1 MEANQKEE
9 NKNYHFVYFIESHDK
24 SKRLEVYLS
33 PNYKASNTLE
43 LMDEKDNS
51 QIRNSLISRVFR
63 FKIFP
68 DDILKEQKKAPFK
81 FVIIMKDKNNESNKS
96 EYTIELR
103 DVNNDF
109 YEYNLKMDKVE
120 VIPLSYEQQFNIYVD
135 LLRNK
140 LKKKQG
146 CKESDEFIMSTQLL
160 FAGAEK
166 KFDFLFYLLIFL
178 ECFTTKIVHRHLMS
192 FKPEKVQ
199 GLGNVKEDKMKQLKN
214 ILNLIVKRPEKIRV
228 LNENSRKSATE
239 LFYFVVLFF
248 DMNFQREKL
257 NDLLGDEKIFDY
269 LCARLIKYHDFLKN
283 LILANSQVSTLIEK
297 SKDFNEI
304 LISLFYV
311 GKDFINFLQVINNKW
326 EKIRKLYDDEL
337 KKEDK
342 NPEPIDTEKY
352 IIPKIEDDMMKL
364 KEEVEKLYKNESEQ
378 MIKLIKFSPSILG
391 KYEEYNKNKNFL
403 NLSYLSDIFN
413 VLRKMDNNFNLK
425 IDDNLV
431 HETGLNL
438 IKEGKLKNKGVL
450 DFICKD
456 IFYNDKKYKSN
467 KMYRPLDVFD
477 GIDIS
482 SLSDDFYNY
491 WEKIN
496 FKNMFESQITD
507 FSNKIASL
515 VREIKDFGLLFNFF
529 KINSE
534 EPIYDYGVALKKRF
548 IELLN
553 TYSIKT
559 CPNFI
564 DDTSKLIYIL
574 DKRKISPENF
584 LKDNIGQLNP
594 EVINSIY
601 INIANSYPEIS
612 KETKNYIVNYI
623 IKTQKPLGLIKF
635 LKECKSFRQEI
646 FSNLNKYNFQEK
658 DFFTTNEN
666 ENYSFIKG
674 LIEERIIDQNSKEQY
689 GNGYV
694 KNLFAANQKLREK
707 IENLE
712 INYSFVNTF
721 FKNQGNKKLEETLFD
736 RLLHIY
742 FLDGEKAKQNFELL
756 KNKMSELNAFA
767 NNIQFIMRYLVA
779 FFTQSKKE
787 EIKEISNIFAQIK
800 KNGLNHFENNLKDSY
815 ENYFNKYYHLG
826 VKSIRNKNSAFFN
839 GIYKESK
846 NQFNNDEEKC
856 LEDAENKFYEFKNLF
871 EKDGIYKINQ
881 HNLEISVK
889 ALNGNEND
897 LKKEIKILGDIF
909 ECENYDFDEIYENL
923 LLISKKEYIFNVA
936 NAIIN
941 FVKKLRIQETMFSN
955 DIIEIS
961 RILINN
967 NDINNIKK
975 SKEILY
981 QYEIDINNKDNKFID
996 ILLKLKQ
1003 QPDSCVLL
1011 SNTTIQD
1018 CRNLQELSLEI
1029 EDNFVT
1035 VNDILDMEKCIEF
1048 LGQSKDLKKQKDIDA
1063 IKSFTIKASQTKD
1076 ISIYFEKFVN
1086 NYSQINNLK
1095 STLNKSEMLKY
1106 QIYSLFDGATFTLTN
1121 KKEESFLCKY
1131 KQKDEKSKG
1140 NKKKKEM
1147 TLKKE
1152 NIIDLKTRAQL
1163 SKKMTSEYRCFI
1175 ESVNEIMNI
1184 SNILQDLSSK
1194 GYPRTINVKIIL
1206 NIINKDQQN
1215 QKEKIDDDDE
1225 FIINNMYL
1233 KDEQQ
1238 KNNSKEIIDELKNIL
1253 SSFISKQKEA
1263 YEKKYLIRYIYGRQ
1277 YNLLYDNFKNQNN
1290 NKDIIPLLKYIT
1302 NDLYQNGVND
1312 FIYEENDDNIDDKLN
1327 DCERFLNEVL
1337 KVNNIKIEDIY
1348 KKSLIKTNIKE
1359 KFKGVFTYLCEKLE
1373 KDLFQ
1378 IFKYLTGNN
1387 PIAQNILIC
1396 KKDTT
1401 NEEINAFLFRAIKC
1415 KFYSCFIIGGLE
1427 ALEFEKKTFLIELLD
1442 TFFQKGNE
1450 KMNSCLIFLYTNKSS
1465 DIYKNLE
1472 MKRYRNLF
1480 NLKRNLFE
1488 KEKYEG
1494 SDIKIIKSDKSGV
1507 GKSTQIKLD
1516 IDKNKKKWIYFPFG
1530 GVLNKNDT
1538 IKRLKKLN
1546 IDKKSVI
1553 HLDLYD
1559 TDQTE
1564 IMMDFLFSILI
1575 TRFYGVEE
1583 DIFYLSKDIEIKIE
1597 IPNSFINFFEKFPI
1611 LTLFEVNEMKISNLS
1626 PLLVPKGLDSNIQIV
1641 ANYLKSLLEKKIDN
1655 YDLFIPNVTPV
1666 DLIMDSK
1673 RIIQAIELSPQ
1684 QCQKLIF
1691 DTIKETIP
1699 EPTYYQITSFI
1710 NVLAVQLKKLNQNF
1724 FLNAAQLLS
1733 TNKKINHIRT
1743 FIVKSFIK
1751 ITKHFTEGAFT
1762 NLLKG
1767 QEKVHKSLFGQY
1779 DEGKDINKAI
1789 NDLAN
1794 YSHEVISYEKIDPS
1808 LLFFHEG
1815 AGESFSIITN
1825 KKPDD
1830 REYKSLL
1837 ELKNSQA
1844 FSKKEMLKSLPKYS
1858 NFNKVQFLEE
1868 LKNILDIKNPVEREI
1883 QSEWKSLE
1891 EITGNYVITADNF
1904 VKMVLILLRI
1914 RSNIPVIMMGETGC
1928 GKTSLIRK
1936 LSEMKNNGHSDKM
1949 KILNIHAGTNDND
1962 IINFI
1967 NEIVIP
1973 EANKIEK
1980 INEEEKK
1987 KRMKMQ
1993 QLFEEIKLWVF
2004 LDEIN
2009 TCKSMGLIS
2018 ELMCKHTCQGK
2029 PLPSNIVFIAACNPY
2044 RQRES
2049 KGIKEEKIGLDINQA
2064 VKQKNLLN
2072 DKEKAEINKSKSN
2085 NLVYTVNP
2093 LPHSLL
2099 NFVFDFG
2106 NLTQKDE
2113 EDYIRCII
2121 KESIEKIYFKAQKQ
2135 VDINNDQKLIQ
2146 LKKLAGDL
2154 IIDAHKFIREFNDR
2168 STVSLR
2174 EIRRFNIFYE
2184 FFYTYLTNRK
2194 KVIEVE
2200 KLNKLPDIDNDF
2212 YEKLDDYSLQIY
2224 SINLSV
2230 FVCYYLRITNK
2241 EMREKLLARMNKIF
2255 NQVIQ
2260 KNFYDLP
2267 LREENFIVNNIKVD
2281 KGIAKN
2287 RALLENIFSLFVA
2300 INNKVPI
2307 FIVGKPGCSKSLS
2320 FQLLNKSMQ
2329 GGSSEFAFLRNYPK
2343 LMVHSYQGS
2352 LISTSKGV
2360 ENIFKKARSSYQKLS
2375 AEDKKK
2381 NISMIYFDE
2390 MGLAEHS
2397 PNNPLKV
2404 IHSELEYDQNEGDK
2418 KIAFV
2423 GISNWVLDASKMNRG
2438 ISISIPEPNEDDNK
2452 ETSLIIGKSYNE
2464 NLAEINKDFYENLG
2478 LTYYKYKDY
2487 LKKKHNLDGKEDF
2500 HGNRD
2505 FYHLVK
2511 NASRNMIAKEE
2522 KEELNEDSL
2531 VECGISSIERN
2542 FAGIQFDEGDK
2553 KTSLEIFKNIFKERY
2568 PNIQVSREYN
2578 VVQRIKENIN
2588 DLNSRYLLIISKSSI
2603 SSFLLSSII
2612 SEEKKEYS
2620 FCVGSKFKQDL
2631 NSEEYSLKILNK
2643 MQTHMENGDIIVLNN
2658 LEAVYPAMY
2667 DLFNQNFT
2675 ILGDKNYA
2683 RLAIGNT
2690 INTFS
2695 LVNNNFRCIINVDL
2709 DKIDN
2714 EETPFLNRFEKHIIS
2729 FEYLLNKDLIQ
2740 LSEKIK
2746 STLDEL
2752 IKYNEKELKGINYDL
2767 SQLLINCNKDEIQ
2780 ALIYNAYKNTKEE
2793 DEIIY
2798 YVLSKISLTLP
2809 QDIIVVMNC
2818 SQFRQKNE
2826 KYYNA
2831 ILDFY
2836 GKGIHTN
2843 FSDFLTYVKVN
2854 KNIVYTFSN
2863 IFEKVNLKN
2872 INNEVLG
2879 PININNIKKIQ
2890 ISSLKNENELER
2902 ILDDFFE
2909 KESLK
2914 VCLIQ
2919 FLPYEV
2925 DFMNYIKYFIEDKER
2940 NYNNKSPKCFIFV
2953 VYLSRILK
2961 DDLKNIE
2968 KKSKNEKIE
2977 IKKKILGE
2985 TLSNLSGYDQI
2996 FIDNLNGDDN
3006 LQISKL
3012 IELEKKDLINSCINT
3027 DIELMSNVFTTISY
3041 MRYNIFS
3048 PYKGLNEENYINKLM
3063 ELITNNKLVRDLLN
3077 DYLVKQI
3084 VNNEEDLIKKIF
3096 KDKNAFRGDE
3106 IDILS
3111 LIKINI
3117 LKIYKSNLNVL
3128 FFRLEKDQF
3137 FSSLLTNSVE
3147 GDLYQQE
3154 NPNNVNKID
3163 IEEEMNLYN
3172 DKEPEKK
3179 EGVVIARNT
3188 LIEKMMKFYFENL
3201 KFSDGKTKI
3210 TEKQKSNKVDIMFGF
3225 KLPGIKSILD
3235 DIIKMVK
3242 ESIDDY
3248 RKNEDNLRGYYEDD
3262 EKEQQ
3267 DLINKYFNKL
3277 ESCDNSTLNMIEKE
3291 EKLLRILE
3299 NNKESS
3305 DELYNLIIN
3314 DYFTLFLNH
3323 NLNKKKNQNEEN
3335 EEEKILI
3342 IDNLDENKIFLDLMV
3357 KKREQ
3362 IIKNYLNKNENE
3374 KEENIKKLIAKAFNF
3389 VEGYSEEISSL
3400 QKIFSKLN
3408 MKIPEL
3414 NKQIKD
3420 IIDKEEI
3427 IYEESER
3434 NPKFTVPINKV
3445 FFLSMDSI
3453 LRVITSNSQIYDIRG
3468 EYSEDDLFDLINTYK
3483 EILQDA
3489 LKLENSLILHS
3500 KEVFSLD
3507 EILKLFDAFNSNKIV
3522 TIENIIKIIEFFGA
3536 ETYLNNDNNQEQ
3548 LCIKLNEFYQF
3559 LLEKLGQNKDFNLY
3573 KVLSYLFLKEYI
3585 KISFDKYREL
3595 LLEKILNNNN
3605 FIANSSQFI
3614 GIILEKALEDDPRVI
3629 KDNLKNINEE
3639 NSPLFKKINNTN
3651 NEFLDQVIMNIL
3663 ERKISVFFELIPE
3676 LDEEILLKSYR
3687 KFLEDNKNSKS
3698 KNLTGILFGDS
3709 FDAFEELIKFLDTI
3723 STKDDNEENNKKENM
3738 HLCKLYAIVFVK
3750 MYLSKLVYFM
3760 KERYK
3765 EIGSV
3770 KEIMDVINNIKNKN
3784 LGHVIKIYIFKLLY
3798 SYLENNYEQLKNFN
3812 SQNIGITFG
3821 DQFNLDTGEEE
3832 EVMLSYFFLPLEE
3845 GDYNKYND
3853 ESSQLEILRNTKF
3866 NDTSKKFIEMIKNND
3881 IDIFVSLTINKII
3894 SNLGLKDYLSEK
3906 NEYQLFSTWA
3916 KKLFNNDY
3924 KINENMKK
3932 LFYLFYD
3939 DKTFMEKMRGK
3950 LLDEK
3955 NIINQQLLET
3965 LLYGFRFCI
3974 STLNNDRNEKF
3985 LYRTLL
3991 QKDNND
3997 AIKSCY
4003 IPGCDIKE
4011 DLHLETLETI
4021 ELHFRLYQDACGC
4034 YVCSCGYYYNI
4045 DPCGFPTRNRTSDCP
4060 VCHKKIGYGEKVLK
4074 DKGASNHGMVIR
4086 EGHYRI
4092 FKDAKQKVGQMS
4104 RWKDPD
4110 ENIPNI
4116 LLDEYIKKVIEPI
4129 RKKSSFGFNSVSR
4142 DFFENQ
4148 NKKVRNLS
4156 NIGYRLLN
4164 FISYCHLFYGYCLGN
4179 ISEEN
4184 LKKNLIENMTIIKII
4199 QTDWNLLKESLQKQN
4214 ISSIQIFM
4222 NMIFKKLS
4230 QKVKNCIYLTKSEDR
4245 DNFENGV
4252 EKLIAECIKEYPNYR
4267 AKYEEENKN
4276 QLKMSNNNIK
4286 AIITE
4291 LIEPSEENYKN
4302 DEYPMFKY
4310 FILTKYKT
4318 QEDFVKRM
4326 DQKPKYPLINQLL
4339 QELPGVKKLKY
4350 LPDFNEFTNYMIEN
4364 YSFRISREEAKR
4376 RVLKDEEIYKS
4387 NIFKEKFKKFIS
4399 SWNEIKTEAKK
4410 YKCRPEMEVKNLDHN
4425 DKLIYFLNDN
4435 GELGYG
4441 MYLAAACQNFIE
4453 WQNMFLQPIID
4464 ANNFNGILHNYV
4476 DTIQKKVPIQE
4487 AKPSQILLMHD
4498 KFEFSKFTNL
4508 NDIIYSFSERNI
4520 FNKNG
4525 KINYSD
4531 YNSFT
4536 YDYDAIEEEL
4546 GKILLTGVC
4555 LFEGEDDLNFV
4566 TFWSE
4571 GFRGGRSQILSSFYL
4586 KYPQKDLNDKE
4597 RENIMKY
4604 IDNKN
4609 KDKMAKNNMN
4619 YDFKEFFGSLQMLIF
4634 YLTEQGLMKKEAK
4647 IKNVI
4652 KKAPSYFKLSEDCKD
4667 FFNNEGSEITI
4678 EKLMNLFFYF
4688 EHLCFEDL
4696 ADTLQNE
4703 YKKPIS
4709 EETKNA
4715 IINKLLKN
4723 YNNNLF
4729 TIKDLGAAVRR
4740 FISRYL
4746 AGNLQTTDV
4755 GEDRALSFELSREDL
4770 WEEKIGKEDDLME
4783 NIDELLHDFKLNVGQ
4798 AYAFYQLIGEE
4809 DKNAINQLI
4818 VEEDK
4823 NAIYQLI
4830 GGEEDQNVLNEI
4842 VEEDNNVLNEVV
4854 EENKNIIQN
4863 SENNDDFNALNLLD
4877 G

>member
-1 MEANQKEE
+1 MEAIQE
-9 NKNYHFVYFIESHDK
+9 NKVYHFVYFIESHDK
-24 SKRLEVYLS
+24 SKRLEVVLPY
-33 PNYKASNTLE
+33 YKNSNTLE
-43 LMDEKDNS
+43 LVEEKDSS

-68 DDILKEQKKAPFK
+68 DEVHKEQKKPPYK
-81 FVIIMKDKNNESNKS
+81 FVIIIKDKNNAANESQ
-96 EYTIELR
+96 YTIKLR
-103 DVNNDF
+103 DIKNDF

-135 LLRNK
+135 ILRNK

-146 CKESDEFIMSTQLL
+146 SKESDEFIMSTQLL
-160 FAGAEK
+160 FAGVEK

-192 FKPEKVQ
+192 FKPEKIQ
-199 GLGNVKEDKMKQLKN
+199 ALGVTTDIKMKQLKN
-214 ILNLIVKRPEKIRV
+214 ILNLIVKKPEKIRV
-228 LNENSRKSATE
+228 ENENSRNSATE
-239 LFYFVVLFF
+239 LFYFVALFF
-248 DMNFQREKL
+248 DMNFQKEKL
-257 NDLLGDEKIFDY
+257 NELLGDEKIFDY
-269 LCARLIKYHDFLKN
+269 LCARLIKYQDFLKN
-283 LILANSQVSTLIEK
+283 LILANNQVCTLIEK

-326 EKIRKLYDDEL
+326 TKIRKLYDDEL
-337 KKEDK
+337 NKEDK
-342 NPEPIDTEKY
+342 NTESIDTEKY
-352 IIPKIEDDMMKL
+352 IIPKQEDDMMKL
-364 KEEVEKLYKNESEQ
+364 KEEVEKLNINEKEQ
-378 MIKLIKFSPSILG
+378 MIQLIKFSPSIFER
-391 KYEEYNKNKNFL
+391 YEEYNKNKNFL
-403 NLSYLSDIFN
+403 NLSYLNDIFN
-413 VLRKMDNNFNLK
+413 IIRKMDKNFKLK
-425 IDDNLV
+425 IDDTLV
-431 HETGLNL
+431 HETGLNM
-438 IKEGKLKNKGVL
+438 IKEGKLKNEGVL

-456 IFYNDKKYKSN
+456 IFYNDKKYKTN

-482 SLSDDFYNY
+482 SLNDNFYNY

-515 VREIKDFGLLFNFF
+515 VREVKDFGLLFKLF
-529 KINSE
+529 KIDSE
-534 EPIYDYGVALKKRF
+534 EPTYDYGDALRKRF

-553 TYSIKT
+553 TYSNKT

-564 DDTSKLIYIL
+564 DDTSKLIYIV
-574 DKRKISPENF
+574 DKKKINPENF
-584 LKDNIGQLNP
+584 LKDNIGQLNAG
-594 EVINSIY
+594 VVNDIY
-601 INIANSYPEIS
+601 INIANSYPKIS
-612 KETKNYIVNYI
+612 RETKNCIVNYI
-623 IKTQKPLGLIKF
+623 IKTQKPSGLIKF
-635 LKECKSFRQEI
+635 LKECKNFRQDI
-646 FSNLNKYNFQEK
+646 FSNLNKFNFQEK
-658 DFFTTNEN
+658 DFFTINEN
-666 ENYSFIKG
+666 DNYSFIKG
-674 LIEERIIDQNSKEQY
+674 LIKERIIDENSKKQF

-694 KNLFAANQKLREK
+694 KNLFEAIQKLRDK
-707 IENLE
+707 IEKLE
-712 INYSFVNTF
+712 VNYSFVNVF
-721 FKNQGNKKLEETLFD
+721 IKKEANKKFEEILLD

-742 FLDGEKAKQNFELL
+742 FLNEEKAKQNFEKL
-756 KNKMSELNAFA
+756 KNKMGELNIIASY
-767 NNIQFIMRYLVA
+767 IQSIMRYLVS
-779 FFTQSKKE
+779 FFSQSKKD
-787 EIKEISNIFAQIK
+787 EIKEVSNIFRNIK
-800 KNGLNHFENNLKDSY
+800 QKDLNYYDNNLKNSY
-815 ENYFNKYYHLG
+815 ENYFNKYYQIG
-826 VKSIRNKNSAFFN
+826 VKSTKNKYSAFFN
-839 GIYKESK
+839 EIYKESK
-846 NQFNNDEEKC
+846 NKFSNDEQKC
-856 LEDAENKFYEFKNLF
+856 LDDAENNFYEFRNLF
-871 EKDGIYKINQ
+871 EKNGIYKINQ
-881 HNLEISVK
+881 HTLEVSVRS
-889 ALNGNEND
+889 LNGNENE
-897 LKKEIKILGDIF
+897 LKKEIEKLGEIF
-909 ECENYDFDEIYENL
+909 EIEGKENYDEIYENL
-923 LLISKKEYIFNVA
+923 LLISQKEYIFNVA

-941 FVKKLRIQETMFSN
+941 FIEKLQTQKTKFSN
-955 DIIEIS
+955 DIKEIS
-961 RILINN
+961 DILINKK
-967 NDINNIKK
+967 DINNIKK

-981 QYEIDINNKDNKFID
+981 QYGIDISNKDNNFIN

-1003 QPDSCVLL
+1003 QPDSCILL
-1011 SNTTIQD
+1011 STTTIQD
-1018 CRNLQELSLEI
+1018 CRNLQELSLET

-1048 LGQSKDLKKQKDIDA
+1048 LGQSKDLKKQNDLDVISSLTK
-1063 IKSFTIKASQTKD
+1063 KASNNKD

-1086 NYSQINNLK
+1086 NYSQIRNLQT
-1095 STLNKSEMLKY
+1095 TLNKSEMLKY
-1106 QIYSLFDGATFTLTN
+1106 QIYALFDGATFTLTN
-1121 KKEESFLCKY
+1121 KKEESFLCVY
-1131 KQKDEKSKG
+1131 KQKEEKSKE
-1140 NKKKKEM
+1140 NKKRKEM
-1147 TLKKE
+1147 TYKKE
-1152 NIIDLKTRAQL
+1152 NIIDLKTRTQL

-1175 ESVNEIMNI
+1175 ESANEILNI

-1194 GYPRTINVKIIL
+1194 GYPKTIKVKIIL
-1206 NIINKDQQN
+1206 NIIHKDQKN

-1225 FIINNMYL
+1225 FIIKNMYF
-1233 KDEQQ
+1233 KDEHK
-1238 KNNSKEIIDELKNIL
+1238 KNDSKEIIDELKHIL
-1253 SSFISKQKEA
+1253 SSFILKLKKA
-1263 YEKKYLIRYIYGRQ
+1263 YEKKSLIRAIYGRQ
-1277 YNLLYDNFKNQNN
+1277 YNLLYDNFRNQNNKN

-1302 NDLYQNGVND
+1302 NDMYKKNVND
-1312 FIYEENDDNIDDKLN
+1312 FIYEENDDNIDEKLN
-1327 DCERFLNEVL
+1327 DCERFLNEIL

-1348 KKSLIKTNIKE
+1348 EKSLIKKNIKE
-1359 KFKGVFTYLCEKLE
+1359 KYKGVFTFLGEKLE
-1373 KDLFQ
+1373 LDLFK
-1378 IFKYLTGNN
+1378 IFKYLTGSN

-1396 KKDTT
+1396 KKETT
-1401 NEEINAFLFRAIKC
+1401 NEEINAFLYRAIKC
-1415 KFYSCFIIGGLE
+1415 PFYSCFIIGGLE
-1427 ALEFEKKTFLIELLD
+1427 TLEFVQKSFLIELLD
-1442 TFFQKGNE
+1442 YFFQKGNE
-1450 KMNSCLIFLYTNKSS
+1450 KINSCLIFLYTNRDS
-1465 DIYKNLE
+1465 DINKNLE
-1472 MKRYRNLF
+1472 MKRYRNIF
-1480 NLKRNLFE
+1480 NLKRNVFE
-1488 KEKYEG
+1488 NEKYEG
-1494 SDIKIIKSDKSGV
+1494 NDIKIVKSDKSGV

-1516 IDKNKKKWIYFPFG
+1516 IYRNNKEWIYFPFG
-1530 GVLNKNDT
+1530 GVVNKKDT
-1538 IKRLKKLN
+1538 IKRLKELN
-1546 IDKKSVI
+1546 INKKSVI

-1564 IMMDFLFSILI
+1564 IMMEFLFSILI
-1575 TRFYGVEE
+1575 TRCYGQEE

-1611 LTLFEVNEMKISNLS
+1611 LNLFEVNEMKISNLP
-1626 PLLVPKGLDSNIQIV
+1626 PLLVPKELDSNIQIV
-1641 ANYLKSLLEKKIDN
+1641 ANYLKSLLENRIDKF
-1655 YDLFIPNVTPV
+1655 DLIIPNVTPA
-1666 DLIMDSK
+1666 DLIINK
-1673 RIIQAIELSPQ
+1673 KTPINAIEIPAQ

-1691 DTIKETIP
+1691 DTIKEEIN
-1699 EPTYYQITSFI
+1699 EPTYYQIISFI
-1710 NVLAVQLKKLNQNF
+1710 NVLAVQLKKLNQSF

-1733 TNKKINHIRT
+1733 THKKINHIRT

-1767 QEKVHKSLFGQY
+1767 QEKVHKSQFGQY
-1779 DEGKDINKAI
+1779 DEGKDINKAV

-1815 AGESFSIITN
+1815 EGESFSIITN
-1825 KKPDD
+1825 KNPNDQ
-1830 REYKSLL
+1830 EYKSLL

-1844 FSKKEMLKSLPKYS
+1844 FSKKELLKNLPKYS
-1858 NFNKVQFLEE
+1858 GFDKFQFLEE
-1868 LKNILDIKNPVEREI
+1868 LKNILDIKNPVK
-1883 QSEWKSLE
+1883 SGTNSDWKSLE
-1891 EITGNYVITADNF
+1891 EITGNYVFTADNF

-1936 LSEMKNNGHSDKM
+1936 LSEMKNNGKSDKM

-1967 NEIVIP
+1967 NEEVIP
-1973 EANKIEK
+1973 EANKIEETNK
-1980 INEEEKK
+1980 EERK
-1987 KRMKMQ
+1987 KRMEMK

-2044 RQRES
+2044 RQREN

-2106 NLTQKDE
+2106 NLTPKDE

-2121 KESIEKIYFKAQKQ
+2121 KESIEKIYFKEKKNL
-2135 VDINNDQKLIQ
+2135 DINDQKLTQ
-2146 LKKLAGDL
+2146 LKNLAGNL
-2154 IIDAHKFIREFNDR
+2154 IIEAHNFIRKFNDR
-2168 STVSLR
+2168 SAGSLR

-2194 KVIEVE
+2194 KVIEEE
-2200 KLNKLPDIDNDF
+2200 KLKVLEVKDNDF

-2230 FVCYYLRITNK
+2230 FVCYYLRITDK
-2241 EMREKLLARMNKIF
+2241 EKREKLLDRMNKIF
-2255 NQVIQ
+2255 NQVMQ

-2267 LREENFIVNNIKVD
+2267 LREENFIVNNIKLD

-2329 GGSSEFAFLRNYPK
+2329 GSSSESPFLKNYPK

-2360 ENIFKKARSSYQKLS
+2360 ENIFIKARSSYQKLS
-2375 AEDKKK
+2375 DEDKKK

-2452 ETSLIIGKSYNE
+2452 ETSLIIGKSYSE
-2464 NLAEINKDFYENLG
+2464 QLAEINKDFYENLG
-2478 LTYYKYKDY
+2478 LTYFKYKDY
-2487 LKKKHNLDGKEDF
+2487 LKTKHNLDGKEDF

-2511 NASRNMIAKEE
+2511 NASRNMIGKDE
-2522 KEELNEDSL
+2522 KQELNEDSL

-2542 FAGIQFDEGDK
+2542 FAGLQFNDNDK

-2568 PNIQVSREYN
+2568 PNIQVSREYD

-2588 DLNSRYLLIISKSSI
+2588 DLNSRYLLIISKSSL

-2612 SEEKKEYS
+2612 SEEQKEYS
-2620 FCVGSKFKQDL
+2620 ICVGSKFKQDS

-2729 FEYLLNKDLIQ
+2729 FEYLLSKDLIQ
-2740 LSEKIK
+2740 LSQKIK

-2752 IKYNEKELKGINYDL
+2752 IIYNEKELKGINYDL
-2767 SQLLINCNKDEIQ
+2767 SHLLINCNLDEIQ
-2780 ALIYNAYKNTKEE
+2780 ALIYNAYKHTKEE
-2793 DEIIY
+2793 DEIIHY
-2798 YVLSKISLTLP
+2798 ILSKISLTLP
-2809 QDIIVVMNC
+2809 QDIILIMNC
-2818 SQFRQKNE
+2818 SQFKQKNE
-2826 KYYNA
+2826 KYFNA
-2831 ILDFY
+2831 ILECY
-2836 GKGIHTN
+2836 GQGIHNN
-2843 FSDFLTYVKVN
+2843 FSNFLAHINN
-2854 KNIVYTFSN
+2854 KNNVVYTFSN
-2863 IFEKVNLKN
+2863 IFENINLKN
-2872 INNEVLG
+2872 INNEKLG
-2879 PININNIKKIQ
+2879 PINENNIEKIQ
-2890 ISSLKNENELER
+2890 ISSLKSENELER
-2902 ILDDFFE
+2902 ILDNFFE
-2909 KESLK
+2909 EESKK

-2925 DFMNYIKYFIEDKER
+2925 DYMNYIKYFIEDKEKS
-2940 NYNNKSPKCFIFV
+2940 YNNKSPKYFILV
-2953 VYLSRILK
+2953 VYLSRVLK
-2961 DDLKNIE
+2961 DDLKNIK
-2968 KKSKNEKIE
+2968 KKSKNEKLEIE
-2977 IKKKILGE
+2977 KKILGE
-2985 TLSNLSGYDQI
+2985 TLSYLSGYYQI

-3006 LQISKL
+3006 LDISKL
-3012 IELEKKDLINSCINT
+3012 MEIEKKDIINSCINV
-3027 DIELMSNVFTTISY
+3027 DMELMSNVFTTISY

-3048 PYKGLNEENYINKLM
+3048 PYKGLNEENYINRLM
-3063 ELITNNKLVRDLLN
+3063 ELISNNKLIRDLLN
-3077 DYLVKQI
+3077 DNLLKQI
-3084 VNNEEDLIKKIF
+3084 VNNEEDLIKNIL
-3096 KDKNAFRGDE
+3096 KDKNVFRGDE

-3147 GDLYQQE
+3147 GDLFQQE
-3154 NPNNVNKID
+3154 NPNNVNKIV

-3172 DKEPEKK
+3172 DKEPGKK
-3179 EGVVIARNT
+3179 EGVNERKA
-3188 LIEKMMKFYFENL
+3188 LIQKMMKFYLENL
-3201 KFSDGKTKI
+3201 NLNGNNTKI
-3210 TEKQKSNKVDIMFGF
+3210 TEKPRTNKVDIMFGF

-3235 DIIKMVK
+3235 DILKMIR
-3242 ESIDDY
+3242 ESIVDY
-3248 RKNEDNLRGYYEDD
+3248 RKNEDNLRGNYEND
-3262 EKEQQ
+3262 EKMKQEIKN
-3267 DLINKYFNKL
+3267 DYFNKL
-3277 ESCDNSTLNMIEKE
+3277 DSRDNSTINMIGKE
-3291 EKLLRILE
+3291 EKLLNIIE
-3299 NNKESS
+3299 NNKDSS
-3305 DELYNLIIN
+3305 EELYNLIKN
-3314 DYFTLFLNH
+3314 DYYTLFLNH

-3362 IIKNYLNKNENE
+3362 IINIFLKKNENE
-3374 KEENIKKLIAKAFNF
+3374 KEENIIKLIAKTINF
-3389 VEGYSEEISSL
+3389 VECYSDEISSL
-3400 QKIFSKLN
+3400 EKIFSKLN

-3414 NKQIKD
+3414 NKQIND
-3420 IIDKEEI
+3420 IIDKNEI
-3427 IYEESER
+3427 IYEVSDR
-3434 NPKFTVPINKV
+3434 NPEFTIPINKV
-3445 FFLSMDSI
+3445 FFLSIDSI
-3453 LRVITSNSQIYDIRG
+3453 LRVIISNSQIYEFRG
-3468 EYSEDDLFDLINTYK
+3468 QYSEDDLFDLINTYK

-3489 LKLENSLILHS
+3489 LKLENNLILRS
-3500 KEVFSLD
+3500 KEVFSLE

-3522 TIENIIKIIEFFGA
+3522 TIENFIKIIEFFSA
-3536 ETYLNNDNNQEQ
+3536 ETYLNNDNNHEQ
-3548 LCIKLNEFYQF
+3548 LCNRLNEFYQF
-3559 LLEKLGQNKDFNLY
+3559 LVESLGQNKDFNLY
-3573 KVLSYLFLKEYI
+3573 KVLSYLFVKEYI
-3585 KISFDKYREL
+3585 KISFEKYREL
-3595 LLEKILNNNN
+3595 LLEKILNNND

-3614 GIILEKALEDDPRVI
+3614 GIILENALEDDPKVI
-3629 KDNLKNINEE
+3629 RDNLSMIKEKK
-3639 NSPLFKKINNTN
+3639 SPLLRKINNAK
-3651 NEFLDQVIMNIL
+3651 NEFLDQVVMNIL

-3676 LDEEILLKSYR
+3676 LDEEALLKSYR
-3687 KFLEDNKNSKS
+3687 KFLEDNKNSKT

-3709 FDAFEELIKFLDTI
+3709 FEAFQELIQFLDKI
-3723 STKDDNEENNKKENM
+3723 STKDDNEENNKTENM
-3738 HLCKLYAIVFVK
+3738 HLCKLYAIVFIK

-3765 EIGSV
+3765 EIGSC
-3770 KEIMDVINNIKNKN
+3770 KQIMDVIKNIKNEN
-3784 LGHVIKIYIFKLLY
+3784 LGRVIKIYIFKLLY
-3798 SYLENNYEQLKNFN
+3798 SYLENNYEQLKIFN
-3812 SQNIGITFG
+3812 YNNIGITFG

-3832 EVMLSYFFLPLEE
+3832 VMLSYFFLPLDKN
-3845 GDYNKYND
+3845 DYNIYKE
-3853 ESSQLEILRNTKF
+3853 ESAQLEILRNSKF
-3866 NDTSKKFIEMIKNND
+3866 NDSSKKFIDMIKNND

-3894 SNLGLKDYLSEK
+3894 SNLGLNDYLSEK
-3906 NEYQLFSTWA
+3906 NEYQLFCTWT
-3916 KKLFNNDY
+3916 KNMFNLEY

-3939 DKTFMEKMRGK
+3939 DKTFMDKMRGK
-3950 LLDEK
+3950 LLDES

-3974 STLNNDRNEKF
+3974 NTLNNDRNEKC
-3985 LYRTLL
+3985 LYRALL

-4021 ELHFRLYQDACGC
+4021 EMHFKLNQDGCGC

-4060 VCHKKIGYGEKVLK
+4060 VCHQKIGYGPKVLK

-4086 EGHYRI
+4086 DGHYRI

-4110 ENIPNI
+4110 ENIPNM
-4116 LLDEYIKKVIEPI
+4116 LLDDYIKKVIEPI
-4129 RKKSSFGFNSVSR
+4129 RKKSNFGFNSISR

-4164 FISYCHLFYGYCLGN
+4164 FISYCHLFYGYCLGY

-4184 LKKNLIENMTIIKII
+4184 LKKNLIQNMTIIKII
-4199 QTDWNLLKESLQKQN
+4199 QTDWILLKESLQKQN

-4230 QKVKNCIYLTKSEDR
+4230 QKIKDCTYLTKSEDR
-4245 DNFENGV
+4245 DKFEKDV
-4252 EKLIAECIKEYPNYR
+4252 EKLIEECIKEYPNYR

-4276 QLKMSNNNIK
+4276 QLKLSNNNIK
-4286 AIITE
+4286 VIITE
-4291 LIEPSEENYKN
+4291 LVEPNEENYKN

-4318 QEDFVKRM
+4318 QDDFVKRM

-4339 QELPGVKKLKY
+4339 QEFPGVKKLRC
-4350 LPDFNEFTNYMIEN
+4350 LPDFNEFTNYMVEN
-4364 YSFRISREEAKR
+4364 YSFRISREDAKR
-4376 RVLKDEEIYKS
+4376 RILKEEEISKS

-4399 SWNEIKTEAKK
+4399 SWNEVKVEAKK
-4410 YKCRPEMEVKNLDHN
+4410 YKCRPEMQVKNLEIN

-4476 DTIQKKVPIQE
+4476 DTMQKKVPVQE
-4487 AKPSQILLMHD
+4487 AKPSQILLIHD
-4498 KFEFSKFTNL
+4498 KFESSKYTNL
-4508 NDIIYSFSERNI
+4508 NDIIYTYSERNI

-4555 LFEGEDDLNFV
+4555 LFEGEDELNFV

-4586 KYPQKDLNDKE
+4586 KYPQKDLDDKE
-4597 RENIMKY
+4597 KVIIMKY

-4634 YLTEQGLMKKEAK
+4634 YLTEQGLMKIGTK

-4652 KKAPSYFKLSEDCKD
+4652 KNAPSYLKLSVDCND
-4667 FFNNEGSEITI
+4667 FFNNDGREITI
-4678 EKLMNLFFYF
+4678 QNLMNLFFYF

-4709 EETKNA
+4709 DDIKNA

-4729 TIKDLGAAVRR
+4729 TLRDLGAAVRR

-4770 WEEKIGKEDDLME
+4770 WEEKIGKEDALIE
-4783 NIDELLHDFKLNVGQ
+4783 NIDELLHDFNLNVGQ

-4809 DKNAINQLI
+4809 DKNAINQIIIEEDKNDALQLMENNDENVLNEI
-4818 VEEDK
+4818 NEEEDKNVLNEIKVEEDK
-4823 NAIYQLI
+4823 N
-4830 GGEEDQNVLNEI
+4830 D
-4842 VEEDNNVLNEVV
+4842 
-4854 EENKNIIQN
+4854 IQT
-4863 SENNDDFNALNLLD
+4863 SEKNDDFSVLNLIED
-4877 G
+4877 

>member
-1 MEANQKEE
+1 MEPIQKEE
-9 NKNYHFVYFIESHDK
+9 NKEFHFVYFIESHDK
-24 SKRLEVYLS
+24 SKTLEVYLS
-33 PNYKASNTLE
+33 PNYKDSNTLE
-43 LMDEKDNS
+43 LMDEKDSS

-68 DDILKEQKKAPFK
+68 DDIIKEQNKAPYS
-81 FVIIMKDKNNESNKS
+81 FVIIMKDKDKESSES
-96 EYTIELR
+96 EYTIKIR
-103 DVNNDF
+103 DIKSDF

-120 VIPLSYEQQFNIYVD
+120 VISLSYEQQFNIYVD
-135 LLRNK
+135 LVRKK
-140 LKKKQG
+140 LKKVQG
-146 CKESDEFIMSTQLL
+146 TKESDEFIMSTQLL
-160 FAGAEK
+160 FAGKDK
-166 KFDFLFYLLIFL
+166 KFDFLFYISMFL

-192 FKPEKVQ
+192 FKPEKIVD
-199 GLGNVKEDKMKQLKN
+199 LGKADEKRIKQMKN
-214 ILNLIVKRPEKIRV
+214 ILNVIAKRPEKIRV
-228 LNENSRKSATE
+228 ENENSRKNITE
-239 LFYFVVLFF
+239 LFYFIYLYFV
-248 DMNFQREKL
+248 MNFQKEKL
-257 NDLLGDEKIFDY
+257 DELLGNAIIFDY
-269 LCARLIKYHDFLKN
+269 LCEKLLKYQDFLKN
-283 LILANSQVSTLIEK
+283 LILNNNQVSILIEK
-297 SKDFNEI
+297 SKDYNEI
-304 LISLFYV
+304 LTSLFYV
-311 GKDFINFLQVINNKW
+311 GKDFINFLHVINDKF
-326 EKIRKLYDDEL
+326 EKVRKFYDDEL
-337 KKEDK
+337 NKEDK
-342 NPEPIDTEKY
+342 ETEPINTEKY
-352 IIPKIEDDMMKL
+352 VIPKQEDDMMKL
-364 KEEVEKLYKNESEQ
+364 KEEIEKLNTNESNQ
-378 MIKLIKFSPSILG
+378 MIQLIKFSPSIF
-391 KYEEYNKNKNFL
+391 KRYEEYNKNKNFL

-413 VLRKMDNNFNLK
+413 MIRKMDNNFKLK
-425 IDDNLV
+425 IDDTIV
-431 HETGLNL
+431 HETGLNM

-450 DFICKD
+450 VFISKD
-456 IFYNDKKYKSN
+456 IFYNDKKYKTN
-467 KMYRPLDVFD
+467 KMYRPLEVFD

-482 SLSDDFYNY
+482 TLEDDFYNI
-491 WEKIN
+491 WQTIN
-496 FKNMFESQITD
+496 FKNMFDSQLNE

-515 VREIKDFGLLFNFF
+515 VREMKDFGLLFKLFN
-529 KINSE
+529 INNG
-534 EPIYDYGVALKKRF
+534 EPMNHQYGETLKKRF
-548 IELLN
+548 TELLN
-553 TYSIKT
+553 TYSNKT

-564 DDTSKLIYIL
+564 DDISKLIYIL
-574 DKRKISPENF
+574 DKNKINLDIF
-584 LKDNIGQLNP
+584 LKESIGKLNP
-594 EVINSIY
+594 EMINSIY

-612 KETKNYIVNYI
+612 RETKNYIVNYI
-623 IKTQKPLGLIKF
+623 IKTQKPSVLIYF
-635 LKECKSFRQEI
+635 LKECKNYRQEI
-646 FSNLNKYNFQEK
+646 FSNLNKFNFQEK
-658 DFFTTNEN
+658 DFFSINEN
-666 ENYSFIKG
+666 GNYSFIKA
-674 LIEERIIDQNSKEQY
+674 LIKEKIIDENSKNQY
-689 GNGYV
+689 GSGYI
-694 KNLFAANQKLREK
+694 KNLFESIYKLRDK
-707 IENLE
+707 IEKLDVNHNLVNAFFKTPADKNLE
-712 INYSFVNTF
+712 EKF
-721 FKNQGNKKLEETLFD
+721 LD

-742 FLDGEKAKQNFELL
+742 FLDEEKAKQNFENI
-756 KNKMSELNAFA
+756 KNKMNKLKVITNH
-767 NNIQFIMRYLVA
+767 IQFILRYLIN
-779 FFTQSKKE
+779 FFTQSKKA
-787 EIKEISNIFAQIK
+787 EIKEVGDILRNIKI
-800 KNGLNHFENNLKDSY
+800 NGLNYFENNLKDSFN
-815 ENYFNKYYHLG
+815 NYYVKYYQLG
-826 VKSIRNKNSAFFN
+826 VKSNKNKNSVFFN
-839 GIYKESK
+839 EIYKELK
-846 NQFNNDEEKC
+846 NKFSNDEEKC
-856 LEDAENKFYEFKNLF
+856 LKDSENYFYEFKNLF
-871 EKDGIYKINQ
+871 EEDGIYKINQ
-881 HNLEISVK
+881 HNLEMSVR
-889 ALNGNEND
+889 AINGNED
-897 LKKEIKILGDIF
+897 GLKKEIKTLAEIF
-909 ECENYDFDEIYENL
+909 EIEGKNFDEIYENL
-923 LLISKKEYIFNVA
+923 LLISQKEYIFNVA

-941 FVKKLRIQETMFSN
+941 FIEKLQIQETKFYN
-955 DIIEIS
+955 DIKEIVN
-961 RILINN
+961 ILINN
-967 NDINNIKK
+967 KDINNIKK

-981 QYEIDINNKDNKFID
+981 QYEIDINNKDNKFIE
-996 ILLKLKQ
+996 ILLKLRQ

-1011 SNTTIQD
+1011 SNTTVQD

-1035 VNDILDMEKCIEF
+1035 INDILDMEKCIEF
-1048 LGQSKDLKKQKDIDA
+1048 LGKSKDLQKQKDIDV
-1063 IKSFTIKASQTKD
+1063 INSFMIKASNTKD
-1076 ISIYFEKFVN
+1076 ISIYFENFVN
-1086 NYSQINNLK
+1086 NYSQIKNLQ

-1106 QIYSLFDGATFTLTN
+1106 QIYSLFDGAVFTLTN
-1121 KKEESFLCKY
+1121 KKGEYFLCKY
-1131 KQKDEKSKG
+1131 NQKDEKNKE
-1140 NKKKKEM
+1140 NKKKET

-1152 NIIDLKTRAQL
+1152 NITNLKARAQL
-1163 SKKMTSEYRCFI
+1163 SKKMTSGYRCFI

-1184 SNILQDLSSK
+1184 SNILQHLSSK
-1194 GYPRTINVKIIL
+1194 GYPKTINVKIVL
-1206 NIINKDQQN
+1206 HIINQN
-1215 QKEKIDDDDE
+1215 KKNEKEKINDDDE
-1225 FIINNMYL
+1225 FIIKNKYY
-1233 KDEQQ
+1233 KDEH
-1238 KNNSKEIIDELKNIL
+1238 KRNNSKEIIDELQNIL
-1253 SSFISKQKEA
+1253 SSFKLKQKEA
-1263 YEKKYLIRYIYGRQ
+1263 YEKKSLIRAIYGRQ

-1290 NKDIIPLLKYIT
+1290 TDIIPLLKYIT
-1302 NDLYQNGVND
+1302 NDLYKNKVND
-1312 FIYEENDDNIDDKLN
+1312 FNNEENDDNIDDKFN

-1337 KVNNIKIEDIY
+1337 KVNNIKLEDIY
-1348 KKSLIKTNIKE
+1348 KKSLIKNNIKE
-1359 KFKGVFTYLCEKLE
+1359 KYKGVFTFLCEKLE

-1401 NEEINAFLFRAIKC
+1401 NEEINAFLYRAIKC

-1427 ALEFEKKTFLIELLD
+1427 ALEFGQKSLLIELLD
-1442 TFFQKGNE
+1442 NFFQKGNE
-1450 KMNSCLIFLYTNKSS
+1450 KMSSCLIFLYANKDS
-1465 DIYKNLE
+1465 DIYRNLE
-1472 MKRYRNLF
+1472 MKRYRNIF
-1480 NLKRNLFE
+1480 NLKRNAFE

-1494 SDIKIIKSDKSGV
+1494 NDIKIVKSDKSGV

-1516 IDKNKKKWIYFPFG
+1516 ITKNKKEWIYFPFG
-1530 GVLNKNDT
+1530 GVINKNDT
-1538 IKRLKKLN
+1538 IKRLKDLN
-1546 IDKKSVI
+1546 INKNSVI

-1575 TRFYGVEE
+1575 TRFYGQEE
-1583 DIFYLSKDIEIKIE
+1583 DIFYLSKNIEITIE

-1611 LTLFEVNEMKISNLS
+1611 LTLFEVKEMKISNLS
-1626 PLLVPKGLDSNIQIV
+1626 PLLVPKELDSNIQIV
-1641 ANYLKSLLEKKIDN
+1641 ANYLLSLQENKIDN
-1655 YDLFIPNVTPV
+1655 FDLIIPNVTPV
-1666 DLIMDSK
+1666 DLSRK
-1673 RIIQAIELSPQ
+1673 RKNLINAIELPAQ

-1691 DTIKETIP
+1691 DTIKETIH

-1710 NVLAVQLKKLNQNF
+1710 NVLAIQLKKLNQNF

-1733 TNKKINHIRT
+1733 TKRKINYIRT
-1743 FIVKSFIK
+1743 FIVQSFIK

-1779 DEGKDINKAI
+1779 DEGKDLNQAI

-1815 AGESFSIITN
+1815 EGESFSIITN
-1825 KKPDD
+1825 KKPNEQ
-1830 REYKSLL
+1830 EYQSLL
-1837 ELKNSQA
+1837 ALKNSQA
-1844 FSKKEMLKSLPKYS
+1844 YSKNDMLKNLPKYS
-1858 NFNKVQFLEE
+1858 NFNKLQFLEE
-1868 LKNILDIKNPVEREI
+1868 LKNILDIKNPVERGRE
-1883 QSEWKSLE
+1883 SDWKSLE
-1891 EITGNYVITADNF
+1891 EITGNYVFTADNF

-1936 LSEMKNNGHSDKM
+1936 LSEMKNNGESDKM

-1967 NEIVIP
+1967 NETVIP
-1973 EANKIEK
+1973 EANKIEQ
-1980 INEEEKK
+1980 INKEEKE
-1987 KRMKMQ
+1987 KRMKMK
-1993 QLFEEIKLWVF
+1993 QLFEEVKLWVF

-2044 RQRES
+2044 RQREN

-2106 NLTQKDE
+2106 NLTEKDE
-2113 EDYIRCII
+2113 ENYIRCII
-2121 KESIEKIYFKAQKQ
+2121 KESIEKIYFKGNKNMNI
-2135 VDINNDQKLIQ
+2135 DNDQKLMQ
-2146 LKKLAGDL
+2146 LKNLAGDL

-2184 FFYTYLTNRK
+2184 FFYAYLTNRK
-2194 KVIEVE
+2194 KVSGEE
-2200 KLNKLPDIDNDF
+2200 KLNKLYGTDNDF
-2212 YEKLDDYSLQIY
+2212 YEKLDDYTLQIY
-2224 SINLSV
+2224 GINLSV
-2230 FVCYYLRITNK
+2230 FVCYYLRITDK
-2241 EMREKLLARMNKIF
+2241 IMRETLLDRMNKIF
-2255 NQVIQ
+2255 NQVMQ

-2267 LREENFIVNNIKVD
+2267 LREEKFIVSTIKLD

-2329 GGSSEFAFLRNYPK
+2329 GGSSDSPFLKNYPK

-2360 ENIFKKARSSYQKLS
+2360 ENIFNKARSSYQKLTK
-2375 AEDKKK
+2375 EDKAK

-2423 GISNWVLDASKMNRG
+2423 GISNWALDASKMNRG

-2478 LTYYKYKDY
+2478 LTYFKYKNY
-2487 LKKKHNLDGKEDF
+2487 LKKNHNSDGKEDF

-2522 KEELNEDSL
+2522 KQELNEDSL

-2542 FAGIQFDEGDK
+2542 FAGIQFSEGGN
-2553 KTSLEIFKNIFKERY
+2553 KTSLEIVKNIFKERY

-2588 DLNSRYLLIISKSSI
+2588 DLNSRYLLIISKSSL

-2612 SEEKKEYS
+2612 SEEQKEYS

-2658 LEAVYPAMY
+2658 LETLYPAMY

-2709 DKIDN
+2709 DKIDS

-2729 FEYLLNKDLIQ
+2729 FEYLLSKDLIQ

-2746 STLDEL
+2746 SVLDEL
-2752 IKYNEKELKGINYDL
+2752 IKYNEKDLKGINYDL

-2780 ALIYNAYKNTKEE
+2780 ALIYNASKSTKEE
-2793 DEIIY
+2793 NDIIN

-2818 SQFRQKNE
+2818 SNFKQKNE
-2826 KYYNA
+2826 KYFNS
-2831 ILDFY
+2831 ILECY
-2836 GKGIHTN
+2836 GQGIHTN
-2843 FSDFLTYVKVN
+2843 FSKFLSHMEAN
-2854 KNIVYTFSN
+2854 KNVVYTFSN
-2863 IFEKVNLKN
+2863 ILEKINLNN
-2872 INNEVLG
+2872 INNELLG
-2879 PININNIKKIQ
+2879 PIIENNIKKIQ
-2890 ISSLKNENELER
+2890 ISSLKSENELEK

-2909 KESLK
+2909 KENKK

-2919 FLPYEV
+2919 FLPYEA

-2940 NYNNKSPKCFIFV
+2940 NYNNKSPKYFIFV

-2961 DDLKNIE
+2961 DDMKNIE
-2968 KKSKNEKIE
+2968 KKGKNEKME

-2985 TLSNLSGYDQI
+2985 TLSNLSGYYQI

-3006 LQISKL
+3006 LEISKL
-3012 IELEKKDLINSCINT
+3012 LEIEKKDLINSCINV
-3027 DIELMSNVFTTISY
+3027 DKELQSNIFTTISY
-3041 MRYNIFS
+3041 MKYNIFS
-3048 PYKGLNEENYINKLM
+3048 PYKGINEQNYINRLM
-3063 ELITNNKLVRDLLN
+3063 ELISKHKMIRDLLN
-3077 DYLVKQI
+3077 DYLLKQI
-3084 VNNEEDLIKKIF
+3084 VYNNEDLIQKIF
-3096 KDKNAFRGDE
+3096 KDKKAFLGDE

-3111 LIKINI
+3111 FIKENI
-3117 LKIYKSNLNVL
+3117 LKIYKINLNVL

-3137 FSSLLTNSVE
+3137 FSSLLTNSIE
-3147 GDLYQQE
+3147 GDLCQHDMQ
-3154 NPNNVNKID
+3154 NNQNNINQIV
-3163 IEEEMNLYN
+3163 IEEEINLNN

-3179 EGVVIARNT
+3179 EGANERKS
-3188 LIEKMMKFYFENL
+3188 LIERMMKFYFENL
-3201 KFSDGKTKI
+3201 KFNDGKTKI
-3210 TEKQKSNKVDIMFGF
+3210 TEKLRTNKVDIMLGF

-3235 DIIKMVK
+3235 NIIKMVR
-3242 ESIDDY
+3242 EIIGEY
-3248 RKNEDNLRGYYEDD
+3248 RKNEDSLRGNYEDD

-3267 DLINKYFNKL
+3267 EIINNYFNKL
-3277 ESCDNSTLNMIEKE
+3277 DSYDNSTINMIEKE
-3291 EKLLRILE
+3291 EKLLNIITI
-3299 NNKESS
+3299 NKESGY
-3305 DELYNLIIN
+3305 ELYNLIIN
-3314 DYFTLFLNH
+3314 DYYTLFLNH
-3323 NLNKKKNQNEEN
+3323 NLNKKKNPNEEN

-3342 IDNLDENKIFLDLMV
+3342 IDNLDENKKYLDLIV
-3357 KKREQ
+3357 QKREQ
-3362 IIKNYLNKNENE
+3362 ILKNYLKKNENE
-3374 KEENIKKLIAKAFNF
+3374 KEENIKKLIAKVFNF
-3389 VEGYSEEISSL
+3389 VECYSEEISSL

-3414 NKQIKD
+3414 NRQIQN
-3420 IIDKEEI
+3420 IIEKKEI
-3427 IYEESER
+3427 RYEVSER
-3434 NPKFTVPINKV
+3434 NPEFTIPINEV
-3445 FFLSMDSI
+3445 FFLSIDSI
-3453 LRVITSNSQIYDIRG
+3453 LRVITSNAKIYDIAG
-3468 EYSEDDLFDLINTYK
+3468 QFSEDDLYDLINTYK
-3483 EILQDA
+3483 DILQDA
-3489 LKLENSLILHS
+3489 LKLENNLILHS
-3500 KEVFSLD
+3500 KEVFSLE

-3548 LCIKLNEFYQF
+3548 LCIRLNEFYEF
-3559 LLEKLGQNKDFNLY
+3559 LVERLGQNKDFNLY
-3573 KVLSYLFLKEYI
+3573 KIISYLFLKEYI
-3585 KISFDKYREL
+3585 KISCYKFREL
-3595 LLEKILNNNN
+3595 LLEKILNNKDL
-3605 FIANSSQFI
+3605 IKNSSQLI
-3614 GIILEKALEDDPRVI
+3614 GIILEGALEDDPKEI
-3629 KDNLKNINEE
+3629 KDNLKKINDE
-3639 NSPLFKKINNTN
+3639 NSSLFRKINNTR

-3676 LDEEILLKSYR
+3676 LDEQALLKSYK
-3687 KFLEDNKNSKS
+3687 KFFEDNKNSKV

-3709 FDAFEELIKFLDTI
+3709 FVTFEELINFLDEI
-3723 STKDDNEENNKKENM
+3723 STKDDNEENNKTKNM
-3738 HLCKLYAIVFVK
+3738 HLCKLYAIVFIK

-3765 EIGSV
+3765 EIGSC
-3770 KEIMDVINNIKNKN
+3770 KQIMDTINNIKNKN
-3784 LGHVIKIYIFKLLY
+3784 LGRVIKIYIFKLLY
-3798 SYLENNYEQLKNFN
+3798 SYLESNYEQLKNFN
-3812 SQNIGITFG
+3812 SKNIGITFG

-3832 EVMLSYFFLPLEE
+3832 VMLSYFFLPLEKN
-3845 GDYNKYND
+3845 DYDKYQE

-3866 NDTSKKFIEMIKNND
+3866 NESSKKFLDLIKNND
-3881 IDIFVSLTINKII
+3881 LDIFVSLTINKII
-3894 SNLGLKDYLSEK
+3894 SNLGLNNYLSEK
-3906 NEYQLFSTWA
+3906 NEYQPFCTWI
-3916 KKLFNNDY
+3916 KNLFNVEY
-3924 KINENMKK
+3924 KINENMRK
-3932 LFYLFYD
+3932 LLNLFYD
-3939 DKTFMEKMRGK
+3939 DLTFMNKMREK
-3950 LLDEK
+3950 LLDENK
-3955 NIINQQLLET
+3955 IINQQLLET

-3974 STLNNDRNEKF
+3974 NTLTNNRNEKY

-3997 AIKSCY
+3997 VIKGCF
-4003 IPGCDIKE
+4003 IPGIDIKE
-4011 DLHLETLETI
+4011 DLHLQTLETI
-4021 ELHFRLYQDACGC
+4021 DIHFKSNPDGCGC

-4045 DPCGFPTRNRTSDCP
+4045 DPCGFPTRGRTSDCP
-4060 VCHKKIGYGEKVLK
+4060 VCHQKIGYGEKVIK

-4086 EGHYRI
+4086 DGHYRI
-4092 FKDAKQKVGQMS
+4092 FKDGKQKVGQMS
-4104 RWKDPD
+4104 RWHDPD

-4116 LLDEYIKKVIEPI
+4116 LLDDYIKKIIEPI
-4129 RKKSSFGFNSVSR
+4129 RKNSNFGFNSISR

-4164 FISYCHLFYGYCLGN
+4164 FISYCHLFYGYCLGY

-4184 LKKNLIENMTIIKII
+4184 LNNNLIQNMTIIKII
-4199 QTDWNLLKESLQKQN
+4199 QTDWMLLKESLQKEN
-4214 ISSIQIFM
+4214 INSIQIFI

-4230 QKVKNCIYLTKSEDR
+4230 KKIRDCLYLTKSEDR
-4245 DNFENGV
+4245 DNFEKDV
-4252 EKLIAECIKEYPNYR
+4252 EKLIEECIKEYPNYR

-4276 QLKMSNNNIK
+4276 QLKLSNNNIK

-4291 LIEPSEENYKN
+4291 LVEPNEENYKK

-4326 DQKPKYPLINQLL
+4326 NNNAKYPLINQLL
-4339 QELPGVKKLKY
+4339 QEIPGVKKLKC
-4350 LPDFNEFTNYMIEN
+4350 LPDFNDFTNYMIEN

-4376 RVLKDEEIYKS
+4376 RILKDEEICKN

-4399 SWNEIKTEAKK
+4399 SWKEIKVEAKK
-4410 YKCRPEMEVKNLDHN
+4410 YKCRPEMQVKNLDIN
-4425 DKLIYFLNDN
+4425 DKLIYFLIDN
-4435 GELGYG
+4435 GELGFG

-4476 DTIQKKVPIQE
+4476 DTIQKKVPIHE
-4487 AKPSQILLMHD
+4487 AKPSQILLINE
-4498 KFEFSKFTNL
+4498 KFELSKYTNL

-4520 FNKNG
+4520 FDKNG

-4555 LFEGEDDLNFV
+4555 LFEGEDELNFV

-4597 RENIMKY
+4597 KENIMKY

-4609 KDKMAKNNMN
+4609 KEKMAKNNMN

-4634 YLTEQGLMKKEAK
+4634 YLTEQGFMKIDTS

-4652 KKAPSYFKLSEDCKD
+4652 KNAPSYFKLSEDCND
-4667 FFNNEGSEITI
+4667 FFNNDGSEITI
-4678 EKLMNLFFYF
+4678 QKLMNLFFFF

-4696 ADTLQNE
+4696 SGTLQNE

-4709 EETKNA
+4709 EDKKNE
-4715 IINKLLKN
+4715 ITNKLLKN
-4723 YNNNLF
+4723 YNNKLF
-4729 TIKDLGAAVRR
+4729 TLRDLGAAVRR

-4746 AGNLQTTDV
+4746 AGKLQTTDI
-4755 GEDRALSFELSREDL
+4755 GEDRTLSFELSREDL

-4783 NIDELLHDFKLNVGQ
+4783 NIDELLSDFNLNVGQ

-4809 DKNAINQLI
+4809 DKKSINQLVGEEYKKSMNQI
-4818 VEEDK
+4818 KVENDE
-4823 NAIYQLI
+4823 NAI
-4830 GGEEDQNVLNEI
+4830 LNA
-4842 VEEDNNVLNEVV
+4842 V
-4854 EENKNIIQN
+4854 
-4863 SENNDDFNALNLLD
+4863 SNDKFDAINLFEQ
-4877 G
+4877 